1 MKDDFKSLNLEDL
14 KKEIQ
19 TSSEKVREARF
30 QFGVTRSLE
39 NTKLIRN
46 HKKRIARALTVVREK
61 ELSAK
66 GELKQIAPKAGSAPK
81 AAQTSKGKK
90 K

>member
-1 MKDDFKSLNLEDL
+1 MKDDFRSLSVEEI

-19 TSSEKVREARF
+19 SSSEEVRKARF

-39 NTKLIRN
+39 NPRVIRN
-46 HKKRIARALTVVREK
+46 HKKRIAQGLTLIREK
-61 ELSAK
+61 ELIAAGK
-66 GELKQIAPKAGSAPK
+66 LKQIPAQAGKAK
-81 AAQTSKGKK
+81 AVAKPAKGKK

>member
-1 MKDDFKSLNLEDL
+1 MKDDFRSLSSDEL

-19 TSSEKVREARF
+19 SSLEEVRKARF

-39 NTKLIRN
+39 NPKLIRN
-46 HKKRIARALTVVREK
+46 QKKRVAQALTVLREK
-61 ELSAK
+61 ELEAQGK
-66 GELKQIAPKAGSAPK
+66 LKRIQPKAG
-81 AAQTSKGKK
+81 AAAAASKSSKGKK